1 MRLRPQGVTLGKLG
15 HTPNFRASGERREKP
30 QTSANPV
37 TSTRIWQSPPI
48 AGPTI
53 TGDGPMHSEL
63 RQVNIVSDTK
73 VDGSFVAPLL
83 DITFDMV
90 RGGRPGAWASRA
102 ALVDGLQLLKG
113 VRVPGGA
120 LEQEVELLCAPVS
133 HLRYLDRKCMIV
145 FQLSTALVFVADNA
159 ELRL

>member
-37 TSTRIWQSPPI
+37 TSTGIWQSPPI

-53 TGDGPMHSEL
+53 TGEL
-63 RQVNIVSDTK
+63 RHVNIVSDTK
-73 VDGSFVAPLL
+73 VDGSFVTPLL

-120 LEQEVELLCAPVS
+120 LE
-133 HLRYLDRKCMIV
+133 
-145 FQLSTALVFVADNA
+145 
-159 ELRL
+159 

>member
-1 MRLRPQGVTLGKLG
+1 MAKPAHRTATRP
-15 HTPNFRASGERREKP
+15 S
-30 QTSANPV
+30 
-37 TSTRIWQSPPI
+37 
-48 AGPTI
+48 
-53 TGDGPMHSEL
+53 DGPMHGDVQ
-63 RQVNIVSDTK
+63 QVNIVSDTK
-73 VDGSFVAPLL
+73 VDGSFVTPLL

-102 ALVDGLQLLKG
+102 ALVDQRPGSTPTGSGLQLLKG

-133 HLRYLDRKCMIV
+133 HLRHLDRKCMIV
-145 FQLSTALVFVADNA
+145 FQLSTALVFVADHA